1 MYCGFVCEETVMTS
15 AIPSSTSNRDE
26 NGVYSWEKGVVDVN
40 NIDESLANARDL
52 GYTRLNHARVT
63 AVAELGKYNDRDM
76 YKIQVQSNGKFS
88 LSLRRGGGDDDKV
101 LDLSK
106 YDAYLDELKKKY
118 DPEGYK
124 EETERE
130 AEKLKNQDLLDTT
143 AEGMYVKVYTIK
155 NNKEILIADSSAD
168 PESDEYQNAKAIL
181 SGEYKATK
189 GNYYIEVGT
198 REGVDA
204 SDGVPYALQVMQGT
218 SYRHDYV
225 LRQSDSADT
234 KNKEISTKKQEAL
247 YSVNNGSYM
256 ISAAYA
262 AQIQAVRYDGAAN
275 MLASGYLNMASVTAD
290 KEDAAIST
298 FSLLLNV

>member
-15 AIPSSTSNRDE
+15 AIPSSTANKDE
-26 NGVYSWEKGVVDVN
+26 NGIYSWEKGVVDVN

-52 GYTRLNHARVT
+52 GYTRLNYARVT
-63 AVAELGKYNDRDM
+63 AVAELGKYNAKDI
-76 YKIQVQSNGKFS
+76 YKIQLQSNGKFS
-88 LSLRRGGGDDDKV
+88 LSLRRAGGDDEKV

-106 YDAYLDELKKKY
+106 YDSYLDELKQKY

-124 EETERE
+124 AETEKE
-130 AEKLKNQDLLDTT
+130 AEKLANQDLLDTT
-143 AEGMYVKVYTIK
+143 AEGMYIKIYTIK
-155 NNKEILIADSSAD
+155 NNKEVLIADSSAD
-168 PESDEYQNAKAIL
+168 PDSEEYQNAKAIL

-198 REGVDA
+198 REDVDV

-218 SYRHDYV
+218 TYKHDYI
-225 LRQSDSADT
+225 LTQSDSEDT

-247 YSVNNGSYM
+247 YSETNGSYL

-275 MLASGYLNMASVTAD
+275 MLSAGYLNMASVTAD
-290 KEDAAIST
+290 KTDAATST